1 MKKLPTAIIV
11 AVLALTLSAM
21 AVAGGKYK
29 RYTKQSLSS
38 LLEMCVEGDDTG
50 CYFYAGMQAK
60 RGNYKE
66 AHDAYLVGA
75 ETAKSR
81 AGFVSMLKLAQLY
94 RQGKGVQKDL
104 VQAYRWYTVVAERQK
119 SKDLRVA
126 ADGHREKIAREMTKQ
141 QIAFAEAL
149 SKAWK

>member
-1 MKKLPTAIIV
+1 
-11 AVLALTLSAM
+11 
-21 AVAGGKYK
+21 
-29 RYTKQSLSS
+29 
-38 LLEMCVEGDDTG
+38 
-50 CYFYAGMQAK
+50 MQAK